1 MHNVPEM
8 CSSFFRWS
16 ERADHVRIVI
26 LELCDHPIAGACASQ
41 SKEEVV
47 TVRVDY
53 RAWRWRKDLEE
64 SISVSK
70 KSFSNRKKIPTS
82 VFSAVT
88 SAILPSA
95 RTTRM
100 LKIFSAPYPYLPQVT
115 SNKITNNFLAF
126 SLAVGVK

>member
-1 MHNVPEM
+1 MTCPAALIAARSAELSAQARRMAGFASGTSCTMYLRCGSHF
-8 CSSFFRWS
+8 SIGWK

-26 LELCDHPIAGACASQ
+26 LELCDHPIAGASASQ

-70 KSFSNRKKIPTS
+70 KSFSNPPSHIKTS
-82 VFSAVT
+82 KS
-88 SAILPSA
+88 S
-95 RTTRM
+95 
-100 LKIFSAPYPYLPQVT
+100 
-115 SNKITNNFLAF
+115 
-126 SLAVGVK
+126 